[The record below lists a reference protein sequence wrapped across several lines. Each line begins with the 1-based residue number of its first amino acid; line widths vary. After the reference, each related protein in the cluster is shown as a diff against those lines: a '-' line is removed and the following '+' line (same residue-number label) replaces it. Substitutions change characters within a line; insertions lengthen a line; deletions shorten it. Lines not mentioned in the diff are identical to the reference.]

1 MGALSRPLRVVGA
14 GAVTP
19 AGLTAPQACAAFRA
33 ALSAFEEYVR
43 PEPFGAI
50 QLVARVPAHWR
61 LRRTEGEWLVNMAAR
76 AITEAQGAADPRDTL
91 LLLAPPE
98 SFRGHPAYDDI
109 PPARFIAAVLSAAG
123 ARFHPASRALD
134 GGPAAAIG
142 VLDHALETMARQGA
156 GQILLG
162 GVDSLV
168 NGADLTRL
176 GRANRLKGDG
186 NAQGL
191 VPGEAA
197 VFVRLSPAPAAEAP
211 AALLA
216 TGVAEEADTVASER
230 YSQGRAMLRAL
241 RAAVDGPGPS
251 EPDIGFVVSN
261 GNGERYGG
269 WEAMIA
275 RPRFYRTRREM
286 LPTAYPA
293 MTFGE
298 VGTAGAALALM
309 VAADALAEGYAPGRV
324 AMCEIA
330 SEGGL
335 RAAAVVAG
343 AGRDNGWTGHRGD
356 RVA

>member
-1 MGALSRPLRVVGA
+1 MGALSRPLRVTGA

-43 PEPFGAI
+43 PEPFGAV
-50 QLVARVPAHWR
+50 QLVARIPAHWR
-61 LRRTEGEWLVNMAAR
+61 LRRSEGEWLVNMAAR
-76 AITEAQGAADPRDTL
+76 AIVEAQGGADPRDTL
-91 LLLAPPE
+91 LLLIPPE
-98 SFRGHPAYDDI
+98 SFRGHPAYEDI
-109 PPARFIAAVLSAAG
+109 PPSRFLAAVIAATGLS
-123 ARFHPASRALD
+123 FHRASRALD

-142 VLDHALETMARQGA
+142 VLDHAQGIMAREGA
-156 GQILLG
+156 AEILLG
-162 GVDSLV
+162 GVDSLI
-168 NGADLTRL
+168 NKADLERL
-176 GRANRLKGDG
+176 DRANRLKGDR

-197 VFVRLSPAPAAEAP
+197 VFVRLSPTPAPGTPTAV
-211 AALLA
+211 LA
-216 TGVAEEADTVASER
+216 TGVAQEADTVASER
-230 YSQGRAMLRAL
+230 YSQGRALLQAL

-251 EPDIGFVVSN
+251 EPEIDFVVSN
-261 GNGERYGG
+261 GNGERYSG

-275 RPRFYRTRREM
+275 RPRFYRTRREI

-298 VGTAGAALALM
+298 IGTAGAAMALM
-309 VAADALAEGYAPGRV
+309 VAADSFAEGYAPGRA
-324 AMCEIA
+324 AMCEVA

-343 AGRDNGWTGHRGD
+343 GDGWSGQPGAG
-356 RVA
+356 VA

>member
-1 MGALSRPLRVVGA
+1 MGALSRPLRIAGA

-33 ALSAFEEYVR
+33 ALSGFEEYVR

-50 QLVARVPAHWR
+50 QLVARIPAQWR

-76 AITEAQGAADPRDTL
+76 AIVEAQGGADPRDTL
-91 LLLAPPE
+91 LLLMPPE
-98 SFRGHPAYDDI
+98 SFRGHPAYEDI
-109 PPARFIAAVLSAAG
+109 PPSRFLAAVISATG
-123 ARFHPASRALD
+123 LGFHRASRALD

-142 VLDHALETMARQGA
+142 ILDHALAIMAREGVA
-156 GQILLG
+156 EVLLG
-162 GVDSLV
+162 GVDSLI
-168 NGADLTRL
+168 NKADLERL
-176 GRANRLKGDG
+176 DRANRLKGDR

-197 VFVRLSPAPAAEAP
+197 VFVRLSPAPGTPTAV
-211 AALLA
+211 LA
-216 TGVAEEADTVASER
+216 TGVAQEPDTVASER
-230 YSQGRAMLRAL
+230 YSQGRALLQAL
-241 RAAVDGPGPS
+241 RAAADGPGPS
-251 EPDIGFVVSN
+251 EPDIDFVVSN

-275 RPRFYRTRREM
+275 RPRFYRTRRET

-309 VAADALAEGYAPGRV
+309 VAADSFAEGYAPGGV

-335 RAAAVVAG
+335 RAAAVVVGGNGSSGQPG
-343 AGRDNGWTGHRGD
+343 AA
-356 RVA
+356 VA